1 MFDKPVGGVRYKI
14 VMRDRQ
20 STLRD
25 IRASLRAID
34 SRELTTD
41 ELADLAAVLRRF
53 LPKSRSIG
61 IATEDRPFLRVV

>member
-41 ELADLAAVLRRF
+41 ELTDLAAVLRRF
-53 LPKSRSIG
+53 LPKSRSVG
-61 IATEDRPFLRVV
+61 VASEDRPFLRVV